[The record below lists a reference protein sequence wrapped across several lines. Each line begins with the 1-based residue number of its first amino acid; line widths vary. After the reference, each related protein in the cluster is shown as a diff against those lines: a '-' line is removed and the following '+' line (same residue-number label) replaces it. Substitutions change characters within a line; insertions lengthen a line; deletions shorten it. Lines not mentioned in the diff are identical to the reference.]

1 MYFKH
6 TLDNGL
12 RIIGEKMENVRSI
25 SIGIW
30 FGVGSKYEND
40 TINGISHFIEHMIFK
55 GTKRRTA
62 KDIAEIMD
70 SIGGQLNAFTG
81 KECTCYYAKVL
92 DNHLEIAVD
101 ILADMLFNSE
111 FAEEDI
117 YKEKSVI
124 IEEINMYEDSPEDLI
139 YDILYKNVWSNSSI
153 GFPILGNIQTILNI
167 NRNMILDY
175 FHKFYVPQN
184 TVISVAGNFD
194 VERLIKLLE
203 SYFGKWESKN
213 LIHEIPQPVWTSC
226 FIPQSKDIEQLH
238 LCLGLEAM
246 SISSSKLYPISIF
259 NNALGGGM
267 SSRLFQ
273 KIREDKG
280 LAYSVFS
287 YPSLY
292 KDTGIFTIYA
302 AINHSKLEE
311 VYEIIINELENFKK
325 NGITN
330 EELKKFKEQLKGNY
344 ILGLESTN
352 SRMSFNGKSELLL
365 NQIETQDEVIN
376 KIDAIRLEDV
386 TEVID
391 EVINFDKLSIAMIGN
406 FDNNP
411 QLLNRIERLP
421 IKKEGK
427 L

>member
-1 MYFKH
+1 MYFRH

-12 RIIGEKMENVRSI
+12 RIIGEKMGNVRSV

-30 FGVGSKYEND
+30 FGVGSKYESSD
-40 TINGISHFIEHMIFK
+40 INGISHFIEHMIFK
-55 GTKRRTA
+55 GTESKTA

-101 ILADMLFNSE
+101 ILADMIFNSK

-117 YKEKSVI
+117 YKEKSVV

-139 YDILYKNVWSNSSI
+139 YDILYRNIWPNNSM
-153 GFPILGNIQTILNI
+153 GFPILGDIETIQSLD
-167 NRNMILDY
+167 RKAILDY
-175 FHKFYVPQN
+175 FNKFYVPKN
-184 TVISVAGNFD
+184 TVISIAGNFD
-194 VERLIKLLE
+194 IEKVIKILE
-203 SYFGKWESKN
+203 TYFGKWENKEIN
-213 LIHEIPQPVWTSC
+213 YEIPQPVWTPC
-226 FIPQSKDIEQLH
+226 FVPKSKDIEQLH

-246 SISSSKLYPISIF
+246 SISSDKLYPISIF

-280 LAYSVFS
+280 FAYSIFS

-311 VYEIIINELENFKK
+311 VYEIIIEELKNFKV

-365 NQIETQDEVIN
+365 NKIETQDEVIN
-376 KIDAIRLEDV
+376 KIDAVELNDV
-386 TEVID
+386 NEVIN
-391 EVINFDKLSIAMIGN
+391 EVINFDKLSIAIIGN
-406 FDNNP
+406 FDSNP
-411 QLLNRIERLP
+411 DLLKRVESLP
-421 IKKEGK
+421 IQGG
-427 L
+427 